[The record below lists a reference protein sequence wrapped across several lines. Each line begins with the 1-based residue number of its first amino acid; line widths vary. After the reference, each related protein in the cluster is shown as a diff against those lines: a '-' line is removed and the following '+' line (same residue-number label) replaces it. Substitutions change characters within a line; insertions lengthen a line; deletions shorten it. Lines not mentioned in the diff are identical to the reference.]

1 MAARKNIQLDLE
13 DRGIAAKFSEALAER
28 LGRVADRLRPEI
40 YDAVLTGVTLAYGEH
55 RRSLET
61 LQASTRDL
69 EEIQILLTAFSE
81 ELQKLDEA
89 LETLAAYSLRLH
101 SQSVGRVRVLH

>member
-1 MAARKNIQLDLE
+1 MADRKSIQLDLE
-13 DRGIAAKFSEALAER
+13 ERGIATKFSEALAER
-28 LGRVADRLRPEI
+28 LDRVAERLDPEI
-40 YDAVLTGVTLAYGEH
+40 YDAVLTGATLAYGEH

-69 EEIQILLTAFSE
+69 EEIQSLLSAFSE

-89 LETLAAYSLRLH
+89 LETLAAYTLRIRDQSLARE
-101 SQSVGRVRVLH
+101 RVLH